1 MEKYKIRVYLTTYV
15 DIEVEANELM
25 QAYEKART
33 NSDAWFAADNQI
45 LENVE
50 FSNAEWIETPDAKD
64 NEMQILASFKDNL
77 QN

>member
-1 MEKYKIRVYLTTYV
+1 MEKYKLRVYLTTYV

-25 QAYEKART
+25 QAYEKARL

-50 FSNAEWIETPDAKD
+50 FSDAVWIE
-64 NEMQILASFKDNL
+64 
-77 QN
+77 

>member
-25 QAYEKART
+25 QAYEKARL

-50 FSNAEWIETPDAKD
+50 FSDAEWIETSDAKD